1 MLPKLSIIIGA
12 AASGKS
18 AFAESLF
25 DTHSGQR
32 TYLATAQSFD
42 TEMESKIIRHR
53 EMRGGGWKTIERPID
68 IAPVFQNA
76 RPNDAILLDCATLW
90 LSNLLLEGGDILNAK
105 ETLLNSLATCVAP
118 VVIVTNEVGA
128 GIVPEHAISRTFR
141 EEQGRLNQH
150 LAAVADYVALVVAGI
165 PLVLKDPRSGDK

>member
-1 MLPKLSIIIGA
+1 MLPKLSVIIGA

-25 DTHSGQR
+25 DANSDQR

-42 TEMESKIIRHR
+42 AEMEQKIVRHR
-53 EMRGGGWKTIERPID
+53 EMRGDGWKTIERPID

-76 RPNDAILLDCATLW
+76 RADEAILLDCATLW
-90 LSNLLLEGGDILNAK
+90 LSNLLLDGLDIVSAREALLK
-105 ETLLNSLATCVAP
+105 SLETCAAS

-128 GIVPEHAISRTFR
+128 GIVPEHAISRSFR
-141 EEQGRLNQH
+141 EEQGRLNQE

-165 PLVLKDPRSGDK
+165 PMVLKDLTSGGK